1 MSAHTL
7 ENASI
12 LTEHF
17 GFPPISLVDDIIN
30 SVNMLMYKCT
40 EAMEDYLVKTVDN
53 TYDNNGIDISE
64 REAYLNEI
72 KEGTSKLE
80 STLETAVDIHF
91 DKLELYLLR
100 NVLNVPHLDTRF
112 FRLRH
117 QLGLRKIEANTEEKL
132 QLQISELCTSISEEV
147 QYNKM
152 LQEKLASFK
161 KLELK
166 IKNFKRAVSNFFA
179 LSQKSAA
186 FPGDLPFALE
196 SSLTNALGPIDKS
209 LQQVLQF
216 LNEFEVSKAD
226 MHGKQNQEIN
236 QIHAKLTEMLDPNKD
251 AVVNTGSRLQYLNT
265 NYFREVAENDKVLDG
280 DSSFYLGED

>member
-40 EAMEDYLVKTVDN
+40 EAMEDYLLKTVDN
-53 TYDNNGIDISE
+53 AYDNDVIDVSK

-80 STLETAVDIHF
+80 STLENAVDVHF

-132 QLQISELCTSISEEV
+132 QLQISELCTSISEEL

-152 LQEKLASFK
+152 LQEKLTSFK
-161 KLELK
+161 KLESK
-166 IKNFKRAVSNFFA
+166 IRNFKSAVSNFFA
-179 LSQKSAA
+179 LSQRSAVSH
-186 FPGDLPFALE
+186 GSLSSDLE
-196 SSLTNALGPIDKS
+196 SSLTDALGPIDKGV
-209 LQQVLQF
+209 QQVLQF
-216 LNEFEVSKAD
+216 LNEMEVSNAD
-226 MHGKQNQEIN
+226 MRGEKTHDIN
-236 QIHAKLTEMLDPNKD
+236 QIDERLKEMLDPNND

-265 NYFREVAENDKVLDG
+265 NYSREAEESDRASNGDG
-280 DSSFYLGED
+280 SPPLGDL